1 MPSLSSHPSRNRCV
15 ALWLLAVATLS
26 LAACGGGGDDG
37 TDPGTEPPPSG
48 GGGTPLTVGVPG
60 LTGDWLASGCSA
72 AGGQSFRNLIRATR
86 VNDTTIT
93 YANGVV
99 SYPNGSCSGTGTLVG
114 PTTLGTVV
122 FSRAE
127 SNASV
132 AASWGEF
139 TTVTSTRSAVIWAKK
154 SETVLCLLGDE
165 SPSILPSL
173 SAVSASLN
181 TLPAS
186 ACYTRQ

>member
-1 MPSLSSHPSRNRCV
+1 MPSLFSLPVPKRSG
-15 ALWLLAVATLS
+15 ALWLLAAAALS
-26 LAACGGGGDDG
+26 LAACGGGDDG
-37 TDPGTEPPPSG
+37 TDPGTVPPPSG
-48 GGGTPLTVGVPG
+48 GGGTVLTAGVPG

-99 SYPNGSCSGTGTLVG
+99 SYANGNCSGTGTLVG
-114 PTTLGTVV
+114 PSTLGTVA

-139 TTVTSTRSAVIWAKK
+139 TTVTSTLSAVVWAKK

-165 SPSILPSL
+165 SPSILPTL
-173 SAVSASLN
+173 SAVGASLN

>member
-1 MPSLSSHPSRNRCV
+1 MPSLFSRPSPDHRAV
-15 ALWLLAVATLS
+15 LSLLAAAMLS
-26 LAACGGGGDDG
+26 LAACGGGSD
-37 TDPGTEPPPSG
+37 GTEPPPPG
-48 GGGTPLTVGVPG
+48 GGGTPLTAGVSG
-60 LTGDWLASGCSA
+60 LTGDWLASGCAA

-86 VNDTTIT
+86 VNDTAIT

-99 SYPNGSCSGTGTLVG
+99 NYPNGSCSGTGTLVG
-114 PTTLGTVV
+114 PSTLGTVV

-139 TTVTSTRSAVIWAKK
+139 TTVTATRSAVVWAKK

-165 SPSILPSL
+165 SPSILPTL
-173 SAVSASLN
+173 SAVGAGLN

-186 ACYTRQ
+186 ACFTRP